1 MKRSPT
7 AYAIDFLWIAGILG
21 WTQGADGSW
30 GYTAGRITVLSLA
43 GAHLA
48 EFVAVY
54 LLFRLVPLTSFTR
67 DFVQTLIYGL
77 GHWMPKYKRLQRA
90 RTK

>member
-1 MKRSPT
+1 MRRGFT
-7 AYAIDFLWIAGILG
+7 AYVLEFLWIAGVLG
-21 WTQGADGSW
+21 WTLGEEGSW
-30 GYTAGRITVLSLA
+30 KYAVGRTAVVLLA

-54 LLFRLVPLTSFTR
+54 LLFRLVPLTSFG

-90 RTK
+90 IKK